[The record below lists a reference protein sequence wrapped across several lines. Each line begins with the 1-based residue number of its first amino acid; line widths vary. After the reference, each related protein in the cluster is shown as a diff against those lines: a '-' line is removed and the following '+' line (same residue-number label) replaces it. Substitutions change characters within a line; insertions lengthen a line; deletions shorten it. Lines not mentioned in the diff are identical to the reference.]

1 MYLHGLRRLRSF
13 KWQNRAICSCM
24 MAQVKSPWLLLH
36 SVEKFIRDYVLALF
50 FFLKKIHTRLFWRCF
65 AWKNSYET
73 MFGAVFPGKIHTRLC
88 LVLFC
93 LEKFIRD
100 YVWCCF
106 AWKNSY
112 ETMYWCCF
120 SWKNSYE
127 TMFWRHYNYFPAY
140 SSLCPTVIIIIAL
153 VHCCLT
159 TKVLLRLFFLSAV
172 LHPAEFRLRSHDLLP
187 LQDRLLLPLR
197 REVSRAKVRRQPL
210 QQAEHFRLQIS
221 VQTNA
226 ANPAAPHPW
235 LHIW

>member
-127 TMFWRHYNYFPAY
+127 TMFGAVFPGKIHTRLCFGTVCLEKFIRDCLVLFCLEKFIRDYVWRCFTWKNLYE
-140 SSLCPTVIIIIAL
+140 TVL
-153 VHCCLT
+153 VLFYLE
-159 TKVLLRLFFLSAV
+159 KFIRDYVLA
-172 LHPAEFRLRSHDLLP
+172 P
-187 LQDRLLLPLR
+187 L
-197 REVSRAKVRRQPL
+197 
-210 QQAEHFRLQIS
+210 
-221 VQTNA
+221 
-226 ANPAAPHPW
+226 
-235 LHIW
+235 